1 MTVFTPT
8 ATPDPNELSLPSAD
22 GAWSQ
27 SEPVQTPVDLTLQS
41 FRPALDGYLNGVE
54 ANNEAADSQ
63 LNPVV
68 LQTLLE
74 LSQGNTD
81 KNPSLNLERKAELL
95 AALGKLTETAGL
107 TSEQATQVA
116 TLTSVIGGG
125 STKKPQAGSE
135 ALAKIAL
142 EAGKSSSVA
151 LVLAKVMEIA
161 GMTQNLNPKYEQAS
175 TAWDALT
182 AEKQMAMA
190 QEMMGF
196 KNKML
201 SRTNIV
207 TVGPKIVDSAYG
219 FARAWFG
226 KMTGFAELGVD
237 NLSYNEFLDAILR
250 GRLKCKD
257 PSILQFVQNTDGA
270 DAKKA
275 SEISS
280 WIAFGAPALGAAI
293 GALGGPSGVMLGL
306 GTAATLAGGVK
317 GFAALAQAFDEAR
330 FKAYEMLRADKGLN
344 ALKISDVAGV
354 QNTVNA
360 LANAAANNNKN
371 FSVAA

>member
-1 MTVFTPT
+1 MTVSTPT
-8 ATPDPNELSLPSAD
+8 ATPDPNELSLSLAD
-22 GAWSQ
+22 GAWSA
-27 SEPVQTPVDLTLQS
+27 PDQTPVDLTLQS

-54 ANNEAADSQ
+54 SQEPQ
-63 LNPVV
+63 LNPAV
-68 LQTLLE
+68 LQTLLGC
-74 LSQGNTD
+74 SQANTESS
-81 KNPSLNLERKAELL
+81 PPLNLGDRTALLASL
-95 AALGKLTETAGL
+95 AALAKTSGL

-116 TLTSVIGGG
+116 TLTSVLSGGP
-125 STKKPQAGSE
+125 SQNPKKGSE

-175 TAWDALT
+175 TAWDTLT
-182 AEKQMAMA
+182 AAEQMAMA

-207 TVGPKIVDSAYG
+207 TVGPKIADSAYG

-226 KMTGFAELGVD
+226 KMTGFAKLGVD

-275 SEISS
+275 SEISD

-293 GALGGPSGVMLGL
+293 GALGGPAGVLAGL

-317 GFAALAQAFDEAR
+317 GFAALAQAFDKAR
-330 FKAYEMLRADKGLN
+330 HSAYEMLRADKGLD
-344 ALKISDVAGV
+344 ALGISNVADVR
-354 QNTVNA
+354 NTVNA

-371 FSVAA
+371 FQIAA